1 MVTMTGRPTGPHGRS
16 YHFACAAC
24 DRRSDA
30 FGYEC
35 PDCTGPILIE
45 AEPLTSADTVRLSD
59 AQGLWRYAQL
69 LPTTGTRVTLGEA
82 DTPLVSLAESAS
94 RGLGWSGRQPVA
106 VKLESL
112 NPTLSFKDRAMALAA
127 SAACDR
133 GVPGLVVAS
142 TGNAAVAAAAYA
154 TAAGLRCRVIVGAS
168 SRATTKLAAARAY
181 GAEVEEI
188 DGDYSTAYAQAKAAE
203 EEGWMN
209 VSTTYRNPLLAEAY
223 RPIAFELIEQLGEAP
238 GAVVVPVGA
247 GPLLRGIERGFS
259 DAHELGLVA
268 ETPRMVA
275 VQAAAISPVVDEWRR
290 ATGAVAPSPGSA
302 RCDERNAP
310 QTVATAIA
318 DPLRGYE
325 SHGRVT
331 VAAVLRSRGTA
342 IAVAEPDILRARS
355 ALMRLGFPVEPSSA
369 TVAAALA
376 RPQLS
381 ELLATT
387 DAGPIALIL
396 TGHAS
401 KA

>member
-16 YHFACAAC
+16 HHFVCAAC
-24 DRRSDA
+24 SRRSDV

-35 PDCTGPILIE
+35 PDCAGPILIE
-45 AEPLTSADTVRLSD
+45 AAPLTGSEAHQPSGAR
-59 AQGLWRYAQL
+59 GLWRYARL
-69 LPTTGTRVTLGEA
+69 LPTTSTRVTLGEA
-82 DTPLVSLAESAS
+82 DTPLVDLAESAS
-94 RGLGWSGRQPVA
+94 RDLGWPGRQPVA

-127 SAACDR
+127 SVARDR

-142 TGNAAVAAAAYA
+142 TGNAAVSAAAYA

-168 SRATTKLAAARAY
+168 SRAATKLMAARTY

-188 DGDYSTAYAQAKAAE
+188 DGDYSTAYARAKAAE
-203 EEGWMN
+203 GKGWMN

-238 GAVVVPVGA
+238 AAVVVPVGA

-259 DAHELGLVA
+259 DARELGLVA

-275 VQAAAISPVVDEWRR
+275 VQAAAVSPVVDEWCR
-290 ATGAVAPSPGSA
+290 ATGTAAEPASAGS
-302 RCDERNAP
+302 DERRDLG
-310 QTVATAIA
+310 TVATAIA

-325 SHGRVT
+325 SHGRIT

-342 IAVAEPDILRARS
+342 IAVAEPAILRAHRI
-355 ALMRLGFPVEPSSA
+355 LMHLGFPVEPSSA
-369 TVAAALA
+369 TAGAALA

-381 ELLATT
+381 ELLSTA
-387 DAGPIALIL
+387 DAGPVVLIL